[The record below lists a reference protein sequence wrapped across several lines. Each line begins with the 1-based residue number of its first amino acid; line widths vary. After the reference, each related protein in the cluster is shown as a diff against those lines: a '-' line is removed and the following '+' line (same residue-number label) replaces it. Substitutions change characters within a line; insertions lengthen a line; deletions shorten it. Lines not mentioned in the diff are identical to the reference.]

1 MGQFFVYFCSF
12 LVTISLQIE
21 KSIDGM
27 LGIQTRGRRMVGVDK
42 TMAPKK
48 FYNINNY
55 WYFLLWSFLL
65 LRSLEGEKIGA

>member
-27 LGIQTRGRRMVGVDK
+27 LGIRTRGCRMVGVDK

-55 WYFLLWSFLL
+55 
-65 LRSLEGEKIGA
+65 